1 MTSTGSLSAGSHRND
16 SSSIFIQAEAGDYLV
31 LTTSH
36 ESDIGTSTAA
46 ISICNKTAVS
56 TASILANLS
65 TASILANL
73 LYDWLDGGEFKRL
86 LQF

>member
-1 MTSTGSLSAGSHRND
+1 LSAGSHRND
-16 SSSIFIQAEAGDYLV
+16 SSSIFIQAEAGDELV

-56 TASILANLS
+56 T
-65 TASILANL
+65 SILANL